1 MGYQIKITY
10 PDGRVHLRKQVY
22 KTKGGAIKKA
32 NWLKKHLKPEVKVVP
47 CRDNW
52 E

>member
-22 KTKGGAIKKA
+22 KTKGGATKQA
-32 NWLKKHLKPEVKVVP
+32 DWFRKHLKPEVKVVS
-47 CRDNW
+47 RRNK
-52 E
+52 